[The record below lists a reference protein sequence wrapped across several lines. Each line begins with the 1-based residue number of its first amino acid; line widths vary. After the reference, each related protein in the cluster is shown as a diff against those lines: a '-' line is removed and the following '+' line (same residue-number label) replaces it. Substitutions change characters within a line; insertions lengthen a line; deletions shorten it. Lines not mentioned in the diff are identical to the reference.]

1 MARNSSSIWGSSD
14 ADCSSGANSQNDAH
28 HLNADAQGRGA
39 PTQGR
44 EEEAIASGLHQPC
57 ACWFC
62 ASPLNQPP
70 GLAVHPLWGRR
81 EQGQKRWLKDF
92 RKGLKCEIRKTV
104 AGMRE
109 AAVAMYALEWEGQH
123 ASRVEACILFQTK
136 SAQHGF
142 SAQRQHD
149 LDYYGHV
156 ADFSKKTYG
165 PLSPQEQQ
173 WNLELR
179 QEEEELGE
187 ETDYS
192 VIWLFID
199 QTERERNENKAVSAQ
214 KGAAAGS
221 SASAPAAK
229 APPPLFQSQPPAPAR
244 VTMYR
249 DPHRR
254 WTFAARPLMARA
266 PAPPQSLPSS
276 QPPSPNP
283 QPKTSFKAPPHVS
296 LLWPPHDK
304 PFKAPPSSQPPPL
317 SMMPP
322 PRPNQPAL
330 LPPTNLMSPPVWSH
344 GGTEVVFE
352 AATGRPAGSATAI
365 TRAQTTA
372 PKTKKA
378 TFARVSAAPP
388 DCPMPIRIV
397 PHILN
402 FLHQIVPN
410 SYLDIDWTVS
420 PDWEEEQSRRTHH
433 NILCIAELKEGKPVV
448 LRSSGNSLYPRVCSN
463 DICTFFPV
471 TSEKEV
477 REGDIVFCSVQPY
490 DRICGHLVKR
500 KRWLYQPW
508 GGKADANQYV
518 YTISNISGYE
528 NGWCTLQHIY
538 GKLVEDCSQIDL

>member
-109 AAVAMYALEWEGQH
+109 AAVAMYALEREGQH
-123 ASRVEACILFQTK
+123 ASRVVEARILFQTK
-136 SAQHGF
+136 VAQHRF
-142 SAQRQHD
+142 AAQRQHD

-187 ETDYS
+187 EPPTLPDYS
-192 VIWLFID
+192 VIWLFIEE
-199 QTERERNENKAVSAQ
+199 TERVERNENKAVSAQ

-254 WTFAARPLMARA
+254 WTFAARPLMTPVAGDAGTPAAGGTSDNA
-266 PAPPQSLPSS
+266 PVGVSAGSDASTLLLPRSR
-276 QPPSPNP
+276 PVRIRTIPLPLP
-283 QPKTSFKAPPHVS
+283 DGKDV
-296 LLWPPHDK
+296 HDHI
-304 PFKAPPSSQPPPL
+304 PFKPNMLDPANISSGGFILPPWTIDIPTLMPLLL
-317 SMMPP
+317 SMPY
-322 PRPNQPAL
+322 
-330 LPPTNLMSPPVWSH
+330 WIH
-344 GGTEVVFE
+344 
-352 AATGRPAGSATAI
+352 
-365 TRAQTTA
+365 
-372 PKTKKA
+372 
-378 TFARVSAAPP
+378 
-388 DCPMPIRIV
+388 
-397 PHILN
+397 
-402 FLHQIVPN
+402 
-410 SYLDIDWTVS
+410 
-420 PDWEEEQSRRTHH
+420 
-433 NILCIAELKEGKPVV
+433 
-448 LRSSGNSLYPRVCSN
+448 
-463 DICTFFPV
+463 
-471 TSEKEV
+471 EKESKLLHD
-477 REGDIVFCSVQPY
+477 GPY
-490 DRICGHLVKR
+490 VHMAWKAYNTIFLPYCFLCGRWASIDHFAGKTHSDSKAVYYAKHDVMYRIEEHAMAPL
-500 KRWLYQPW
+500 LTIDESAPLE
-508 GGKADANQYV
+508 ADSWV
-518 YTISNISGYE
+518 
-528 NGWCTLQHIY
+528 
-538 GKLVEDCSQIDL
+538 